1 MQPNV
6 FRINAFAK
14 AIDTISRIEETIKSG
29 DDYVLEVC
37 AITVLVFRACDAER
51 VRLLGAIGSGNWDW
65 DKEQDQPVL

>member
-1 MQPNV
+1 LQKEERKVQPNV

-37 AITVLVFRACDAER
+37 AVTILVF
-51 VRLLGAIGSGNWDW
+51 GAWCVYGW
-65 DKEQDQPVL
+65 

>member
-1 MQPNV
+1 MREEERKGQPNV

-37 AITVLVFRACDAER
+37 VVPILVFGACNAEWVCLR
-51 VRLLGAIGSGNWDW
+51 VVGSGYWDW
-65 DKEQDQPVL
+65 D